1 MIDKK
6 QMCFEREKYI
16 DELKSELLGPGS
28 EITFPDKEHEIITES
43 PDNRYSIGILYPK
56 ESFTKTEED
65 EKEEF
70 FKSESNA
77 ELEPMYEDISNN
89 TGDESNKKYVQGEED
104 CLDEEINL
112 ASQNKP
118 SSMGIIFFAKGN
130 TDKLVVHLNFG
141 TYQPCKEKDYV
152 IPFKPKNKDTFQIPE
167 ELYPYVFYDSS
178 DDSLKLRSQN
188 GVKNDFNR
196 KKLASLIEM
205 YKFEDSESKF
215 IDSLKKLAGLVG
227 GSYIRTP
234 HNVDVEINFLSDFSD
249 ANKEI
254 DGTNLKIVAL
264 RRKIED
270 GLYTLT
276 VMIVNDA
283 IDTDRKL
290 RAQKCIYQPEIIVE
304 TKNNNFIFYDYSQ
317 IIEASK
323 LSDEDISMEMQ
334 YRNKRKFATGLGS
347 AANWDIDELGEGI
360 IFTDLFPSIEIPQ
373 MDFSLP
379 DRYKVSKETFLM
391 KYLSDFDDDDRDKKI
406 LKLTELAFSYKKWIE
421 DLKKK
426 QISDSALND
435 ENKYK
440 RIALKN
446 IRGCEKCLSRMLAG
460 LEVLKN
466 NNNAWIAFE
475 LANRAMFMQRAHI
488 KIQEMYKD
496 YDPNKEE
503 EKISFL
509 ESIDYFTI
517 DENVKDYYSWRP
529 FQLAFILM
537 SIVSIVCE
545 DSEDREMVD
554 LIWFPTG
561 GGKTEAYLGLTAF
574 TIFYRRLAHLK
585 ESSGTAVIM
594 RYTLRLLTSQQFT
607 RASTLICAC
616 EYIRKDSVSKKPKYK
631 AYMLGD
637 ERITIGLW
645 IGNEHTPN
653 TIQKAEENLCG
664 LRECKKPNN
673 LKLALDRYNKFQVL
687 NCPWCGKSLVKR
699 AYDNK
704 LVGDWGYKMHNKH
717 FMIWCPQEGCHFNS
731 EPSLP
736 LQIIDEELYKC
747 PPTLL
752 FGTVDKFA
760 MLPWNSKI
768 GSFFGVDTNNKP
780 PELII
785 QDELHLI
792 SGPLGTMVGI
802 YETAVEEL
810 CSSKGGK
817 AKIIASTATIKG
829 AEEQCSALYNRQV
842 SQFPSPGLDAE
853 DSFFAKEKKINHE
866 SSNYG
871 RIYVGLMTSG
881 KSKAMSQDRVI
892 SALLQKMK
900 MMEMSDEIKD
910 KFWTVTAYFNSLK
923 ELGKCRVLVE
933 DDVIEFIRRMAVRL
947 GSYSDIRYISQPDEL
962 TSRVST
968 TDLNETMNKLEKME
982 YSKDSGTGK
991 CKPSDIVLA
1000 TNMISVGIDISRLN
1014 VMLMIGQPKL
1024 TSEYIQASS
1033 RVGREY
1039 PGVVFTLYDGSR
1051 SRDRSHYEQ
1060 FFSYHSSFYKY
1071 VEPTGITPFS
1081 DPARER
1087 ALPSVV
1093 ISMMRNLIPEI
1104 RKEKDAGKYNKLKY
1118 KDITNH
1124 IKEVICDRNR
1134 DILERMPL
1142 EMENNTEQIEMEI
1155 DKILYSWDAY
1165 AQCYGD
1171 DFIYGETYIKN
1182 PYNNTGNNKAC
1193 LLKTF
1198 ENEKIN
1204 APFESM
1210 TSMRNVDKQL
1220 EGALLIWEDD
1230 YNE

>member
-1 MIDKK
+1 MTDKK
-6 QMCFEREKYI
+6 QMCFERDKYI
-16 DELKSELLGPGS
+16 NELKGELLGPGS

-56 ESFTKTEED
+56 ESYTKTEED

-70 FKSESNA
+70 FKNESNA
-77 ELEPMYEDISNN
+77 ELEPIYEDISNN
-89 TGDESNKKYVQGEED
+89 KDDESNKKYVQCEED

-118 SSMGIIFFAKGN
+118 SSMGIIFFAKGD

-141 TYQPCKEKDYV
+141 TYLPCKEKDYI

-167 ELYPYVFYDSS
+167 ELNPYVFYDRS
-178 DDSLKLRSQN
+178 DDSLKLRTQN

-205 YKFEDSESKF
+205 YNFEDVESKF

-276 VMIVNDA
+276 VMIVND
-283 IDTDRKL
+283 IVDTDRKL

-323 LSDEDISMEMQ
+323 LSDEDLSMEMQ

-347 AANWDIDELGEGI
+347 AVNWDIDELGEGI

-379 DRYKVSKETFLM
+379 ERYKVSKETFLM
-391 KYLSDFDDDDRDKKI
+391 KYLSDLEDDNQDKKI
-406 LKLTELAFSYKKWIE
+406 LKLTELASSYKKWIE

-426 QISDSALND
+426 QLSDSALND

-446 IRGCEKCLSRMLAG
+446 IQGCENCLARMLAG

-545 DSEDREMVD
+545 DSKDREMVD

-574 TIFYRRLAHLK
+574 TIFYRRLAHPK
-585 ESSGTAVIM
+585 ESSGTAVMM

-631 AYMLGD
+631 AYKLGD

-653 TIQKAEENLCG
+653 TIQKAEENLSG

-673 LKLALDRYNKFQVL
+673 LKLVLDRYNKFQVL

-731 EPSLP
+731 ELSLP

-768 GSFFGVDTNNKP
+768 GSFFGVDSNNKP

-802 YETAVEEL
+802 YETAIEEL

-829 AEEQCSALYNRQV
+829 AEEQCSALYNRHV

-853 DSFFAKEKKINHE
+853 DSFFAKEKIINHE
-866 SSNYG
+866 IGNYG
-871 RIYVGLMTSG
+871 RVYVGLMTSG

-892 SALLQKMK
+892 SSLLQKMK
-900 MMEMSDEIKD
+900 MMEMPDEVKD

-933 DDVIEFIRRMAVRL
+933 DDVVEFIRRMAVRL
-947 GSYSDIRYISQPDEL
+947 GSYSDIRYLSQPEEL

-968 TDLNETMNKLEKME
+968 TDLNETMNKLEKIE
-982 YSKDSGTGK
+982 YSKESGSNK
-991 CKPSDIVLA
+991 CKPTDIVLA

-1014 VMLMIGQPKL
+1014 VMLMVGQPKL

-1039 PGVVFTLYDGSR
+1039 PGVVFTLYDGAR

-1093 ISMMRNLIPEI
+1093 VSMMRNFVPEI
-1104 RKEKDAGKYNKLKY
+1104 RKEKDAGKYSQEKY
-1118 KDITNH
+1118 KDVTNH
-1124 IKEVICDRNR
+1124 IKEVICNRNKE
-1134 DILERMPL
+1134 ILERMPL
-1142 EMENNTEQIEMEI
+1142 EMEDNTEQIETEI

-1182 PYNNTGNNKAC
+1182 LYNNTGNNKAC